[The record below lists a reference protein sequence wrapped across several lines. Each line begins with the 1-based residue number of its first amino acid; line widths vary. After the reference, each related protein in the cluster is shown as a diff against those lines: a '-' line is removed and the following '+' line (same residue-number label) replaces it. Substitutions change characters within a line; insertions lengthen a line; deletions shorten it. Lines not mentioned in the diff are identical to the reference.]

1 MSEEVQIDQEVY
13 DRLIAE
19 GKSER
24 IARAKAKA
32 AGVRKAKEAAGET
45 LGPRSADQLAAAAA
59 GTGAAA
65 TAAGDAPTGGG
76 VATLAP
82 PATGNGTGNGNGNGA
97 TARLT
102 PEQRA
107 ARVAASLGKGGES
120 ASMGVPAASTH
131 THRMLA
137 LVPPSGIQQ
146 VKTEQDDKVYTW
158 PHLLLLEFVALLA
171 VGAVVLVASFF
182 LDAPLGSLANAN
194 EVPAINKAP
203 WYFMGLQEL
212 LRYFHPMIAGVTMPG
227 VVIVVLMAAPY
238 VDKNPSAQP
247 ENRKTA
253 NMAFTFFTVFWGILV
268 IIGSFIRG
276 AGYECEPELAL
287 VGLLGLVSDP
297 LGRASRLARTTSG
310 HVEPDAPVR
319 GVRRTL
325 LWARPRGPVPDE
337 SLHVEIGEQRCSFL
351 LGEES
356 DLLHQAL
363 AQDLPHPLR
372 CRLRWTP

>member
-32 AGVRKAKEAAGET
+32 AGVRKAKEAAGEK
-45 LGPRSADQLAAAAA
+45 LGPRSADELAAASAGAGAGAAAAA
-59 GTGAAA
+59 GS
-65 TAAGDAPTGGG
+65 DAPSGGG

-82 PATGNGTGNGNGNGA
+82 PAAGGNGNGNGA
-97 TARLT
+97 SARLT
-102 PEQRA
+102 PEERA
-107 ARVAASLGKGGES
+107 ARVAASLGKGGEQ
-120 ASMGVPAASTH
+120 ASMGVPASGAH

-171 VGAVVLVASFF
+171 AGALVLVVSFF

-212 LRYFHPMIAGVTMPG
+212 LRYFHPMVAGVTMPG

-276 AGYECEPELAL
+276 AGYEWVWPW
-287 VGLLGLVSDP
+287 VSGLGFVL
-297 LGRASRLARTTSG
+297 
-310 HVEPDAPVR
+310 
-319 GVRRTL
+319 
-325 LWARPRGPVPDE
+325 
-337 SLHVEIGEQRCSFL
+337 
-351 LGEES
+351 
-356 DLLHQAL
+356 
-363 AQDLPHPLR
+363 
-372 CRLRWTP
+372 

>member
-32 AGVRKAKEAAGET
+32 AGVRKAKEAAGEK
-45 LGPRSADQLAAAAA
+45 LGPRSADELAAASAGAGAGAAAAA
-59 GTGAAA
+59 GS
-65 TAAGDAPTGGG
+65 DAPSGGG

-82 PATGNGTGNGNGNGA
+82 PAAGGNGNGNGNGA
-97 TARLT
+97 AARLT
-102 PEQRA
+102 PEERA
-107 ARVAASLGKGGES
+107 ARVAASLGKGGEQ

-171 VGAVVLVASFF
+171 AGALVLVASFF

-194 EVPAINKAP
+194 EVPLINKAP

-212 LRYFHPMIAGVTMPG
+212 LRYFHPMVAGVTLPG

-238 VDKNPSAQP
+238 IDKNPSAQP

-253 NMAFTFFTVFWGILV
+253 IMAFTFFNVFWGSLV

-276 AGYECEPELAL
+276 AGYEWVWPW
-287 VGLLGLVSDP
+287 VSGLGFVL
-297 LGRASRLARTTSG
+297 
-310 HVEPDAPVR
+310 
-319 GVRRTL
+319 
-325 LWARPRGPVPDE
+325 
-337 SLHVEIGEQRCSFL
+337 
-351 LGEES
+351 
-356 DLLHQAL
+356 
-363 AQDLPHPLR
+363 
-372 CRLRWTP
+372 

>member
-32 AGVRKAKEAAGET
+32 AGVRKAKEAAGEK
-45 LGPRSADQLAAAAA
+45 LGPKSADELAAAAA
-59 GTGAAA
+59 APAAGA
-65 TAAGDAPTGGG
+65 TAAAGGDAPAAGGG

-82 PATGNGTGNGNGNGA
+82 PAAKSNGNGNGA
-97 TARLT
+97 AARLT
-102 PEQRA
+102 PEERA
-107 ARVAASLGKGGES
+107 ARVAASLGKGGEQ
-120 ASMGVPAASTH
+120 ASIGVPAASSH

-146 VKTEQDDKVYTW
+146 VKTEQEDKVNTW

-171 VGAVVLVASFF
+171 VGSVVLVASFF
-182 LDAPLGSLANAN
+182 LDAPLGSLANAT

-212 LRYFHPMIAGVTMPG
+212 LRYFHPMVAGVTLPG
-227 VVIVVLMAAPY
+227 VVIVILMAAPY

-253 NMAFTFFTVFWGILV
+253 NLAFTFFTVFWGILV

-276 AGYECEPELAL
+276 AGYEWVWPW
-287 VGLLGLVSDP
+287 VSGLGFVL
-297 LGRASRLARTTSG
+297 
-310 HVEPDAPVR
+310 
-319 GVRRTL
+319 
-325 LWARPRGPVPDE
+325 
-337 SLHVEIGEQRCSFL
+337 
-351 LGEES
+351 
-356 DLLHQAL
+356 
-363 AQDLPHPLR
+363 
-372 CRLRWTP
+372 

>member
-32 AGVRKAKEAAGET
+32 AGVRKAKEAAGEQ
-45 LGPRSADQLAAAAA
+45 LGPRSAEELAAKAAPAAAAA
-59 GTGAAA
+59 GSDAGESGALA
-65 TAAGDAPTGGG
+65 TM
-76 VATLAP
+76 AP
-82 PATGNGTGNGNGNGA
+82 PAAKSGNGNGNGGG
-97 TARLT
+97 ARLS
-102 PEQRA
+102 PEERA
-107 ARVAASLGKGGES
+107 ARVAASLGKGGDA
-120 ASMGVPAASTH
+120 ASMGVPAASAH

-158 PHLLLLEFVALLA
+158 PHLLLVEFVALLA
-171 VGAVVLVASFF
+171 MGSFVLLVSFF

-212 LRYFHPMIAGVTMPG
+212 LRYFHPMVAGVTLPG
-227 VVIVVLMAAPY
+227 VAIVLLMAAPY

-253 NMAFTFFTVFWGILV
+253 NLAFTFFMVFWGVLV

-276 AGYECEPELAL
+276 AGYEWVWPW
-287 VGLLGLVSDP
+287 VNGLGFVL
-297 LGRASRLARTTSG
+297 
-310 HVEPDAPVR
+310 
-319 GVRRTL
+319 
-325 LWARPRGPVPDE
+325 
-337 SLHVEIGEQRCSFL
+337 
-351 LGEES
+351 
-356 DLLHQAL
+356 
-363 AQDLPHPLR
+363 
-372 CRLRWTP
+372 

>member
-32 AGVRKAKEAAGET
+32 AGVRKAKEAAGEK
-45 LGPRSADQLAAAAA
+45 LGPRSAEELAAATAAPAAAAA
-59 GTGAAA
+59 G
-65 TAAGDAPTGGG
+65 GDAPAAGG

-82 PATGNGTGNGNGNGA
+82 PAAGGNGNGNGA
-97 TARLT
+97 SARLT
-102 PEQRA
+102 PEERA
-107 ARVAASLGKGGES
+107 ARVAASLGKGGEQ
-120 ASMGVPAASTH
+120 ASIGVPAASDH

-146 VKTEQDDKVYTW
+146 VKGEQEDKVYTW
-158 PHLLLLEFVALLA
+158 PHLLLVEFVALLA
-171 VGAVVLVASFF
+171 VGSVVLVASFF

-212 LRYFHPMIAGVTMPG
+212 LRYFHPMVAGVTLPG
-227 VVIVVLMAAPY
+227 VVIVILMAAPY

-253 NMAFTFFTVFWGILV
+253 NLAFTFFTVFWGVLV

-276 AGYECEPELAL
+276 AGYEWVWPW
-287 VGLLGLVSDP
+287 VSGLGFVL
-297 LGRASRLARTTSG
+297 
-310 HVEPDAPVR
+310 
-319 GVRRTL
+319 
-325 LWARPRGPVPDE
+325 
-337 SLHVEIGEQRCSFL
+337 
-351 LGEES
+351 
-356 DLLHQAL
+356 
-363 AQDLPHPLR
+363 
-372 CRLRWTP
+372 

>member
-32 AGVRKAKEAAGET
+32 AGVRKAKEAAGEK
-45 LGPRSADQLAAAAA
+45 LGPRSADELAAASAGPGAGAAAAA
-59 GTGAAA
+59 GS
-65 TAAGDAPTGGG
+65 DAPSGGG

-82 PATGNGTGNGNGNGA
+82 PAAGGNGNGNGA
-97 TARLT
+97 SARLT
-102 PEQRA
+102 PEERA
-107 ARVAASLGKGGES
+107 ARVAASLGKGGEQ
-120 ASMGVPAASTH
+120 ASMGVPASGAH

-171 VGAVVLVASFF
+171 AGALVLVASFF

-194 EVPAINKAP
+194 EVPLINKAP

-212 LRYFHPMIAGVTMPG
+212 LRYFHPMVAGVTLPG
-227 VVIVVLMAAPY
+227 VVIVILMAAPY

-247 ENRKTA
+247 EYRKTA
-253 NMAFTFFTVFWGILV
+253 IMAFTFFNVFWGVLV

-276 AGYECEPELAL
+276 AGYEWVWPW
-287 VGLLGLVSDP
+287 VSGLGFVL
-297 LGRASRLARTTSG
+297 
-310 HVEPDAPVR
+310 
-319 GVRRTL
+319 
-325 LWARPRGPVPDE
+325 
-337 SLHVEIGEQRCSFL
+337 
-351 LGEES
+351 
-356 DLLHQAL
+356 
-363 AQDLPHPLR
+363 
-372 CRLRWTP
+372 

>member
-1 MSEEVQIDQEVY
+1 MSEEVTIDQEVY

-32 AGVRKAKEAAGET
+32 AAVRKAKEASGET
-45 LGPRSADQLAAAAA
+45 LGPRSAEELAAKAAGAGASAGAAAAA
-59 GTGAAA
+59 SAGGAD
-65 TAAGDAPTGGG
+65 AGQGGG

-82 PATGNGTGNGNGNGA
+82 PAARTNGNGDGNGNGA
-97 TARLT
+97 PARLT

-120 ASMGVPAASTH
+120 ASVGVPAASTH

-146 VKTEQDDKVYTW
+146 VKTTQDDKVYTW
-158 PHLLLLEFVALLA
+158 PHLLLVEFVALLA
-171 VGAVVLVASFF
+171 VGAVVLLVSFF

-212 LRYFHPMIAGVTMPG
+212 LRYFHPMVAGVTMPG

-247 ENRKTA
+247 ENRKVA
-253 NMAFTFFTVFWGILV
+253 NMAFTFFLVFWAVLV

-276 AGYECEPELAL
+276 AGYEWVWPW
-287 VGLLGLVSDP
+287 VSGLGFVL
-297 LGRASRLARTTSG
+297 
-310 HVEPDAPVR
+310 
-319 GVRRTL
+319 
-325 LWARPRGPVPDE
+325 
-337 SLHVEIGEQRCSFL
+337 
-351 LGEES
+351 
-356 DLLHQAL
+356 
-363 AQDLPHPLR
+363 
-372 CRLRWTP
+372 

>member
-32 AGVRKAKEAAGET
+32 AGVRKAKQAAGET
-45 LGPRSADQLAAAAA
+45 LGPRSAEEQAAAASAAAAPAAAAA
-59 GTGAAA
+59 GS
-65 TAAGDAPTGGG
+65 DAPAAGGG

-82 PATGNGTGNGNGNGA
+82 PAAGSNGNGNGNGA
-97 TARLT
+97 SARLT
-102 PEQRA
+102 PEERA
-107 ARVAASLGKGGES
+107 ARVAASLGKGGEQ
-120 ASMGVPAASTH
+120 ASIGVPAASDH

-137 LVPPSGIQQ
+137 LVPPAGIQQ
-146 VKTEQDDKVYTW
+146 VKGEQEDKVYTW
-158 PHLLLLEFVALLA
+158 PHLLLVEFVALLA
-171 VGAVVLVASFF
+171 VGSVVLIASFF

-212 LRYFHPMIAGVTMPG
+212 LRYFHPMVAGVTLPG
-227 VVIVVLMAAPY
+227 VVIVMLMAAPY

-253 NMAFTFFTVFWGILV
+253 NLAFTFFTVFWGVLV

-276 AGYECEPELAL
+276 AGYEWVWPW
-287 VGLLGLVSDP
+287 VSGLGFVL
-297 LGRASRLARTTSG
+297 
-310 HVEPDAPVR
+310 
-319 GVRRTL
+319 
-325 LWARPRGPVPDE
+325 
-337 SLHVEIGEQRCSFL
+337 
-351 LGEES
+351 
-356 DLLHQAL
+356 
-363 AQDLPHPLR
+363 
-372 CRLRWTP
+372 

>member
-32 AGVRKAKEAAGET
+32 AGVRKAREAAGEP
-45 LGPRSADQLAAAAA
+45 LGPRSAAQLAAAAA
-59 GTGAAA
+59 GTGAAPGAAA
-65 TAAGDAPTGGG
+65 TAGGDVPSGGG

-82 PATGNGTGNGNGNGA
+82 PAPGNGNGNGNGNGA
-97 TARLT
+97 SARLT

-212 LRYFHPMIAGVTMPG
+212 LRYFHPMIAGVTLPG

-276 AGYECEPELAL
+276 AGYEWVWPW
-287 VGLLGLVSDP
+287 VSGLGFVL
-297 LGRASRLARTTSG
+297 
-310 HVEPDAPVR
+310 
-319 GVRRTL
+319 
-325 LWARPRGPVPDE
+325 
-337 SLHVEIGEQRCSFL
+337 
-351 LGEES
+351 
-356 DLLHQAL
+356 
-363 AQDLPHPLR
+363 
-372 CRLRWTP
+372 